1 MKDLICDKLKEII
14 DLQEIIKTDDLSYKS
29 KSKKIIILVNVLCLL
44 FF

>member
-1 MKDLICDKLKEII
+1 MNDLICDNLKEI

-29 KSKKIIILVNVLCLL
+29 KSKKIIILVNVFCLL

>member
-1 MKDLICDKLKEII
+1 MNDLICDNLKEI